1 MLLPHNAVVAVADG
15 HNLSLFRNA
24 GNGGEV
30 RLEAMEG
37 PGKLG
42 GEAGSGG
49 RHHSSSANPDASR
62 LAEDDFAAGAA
73 DWLNTQVL
81 GGKIE
86 ALYVIASPKTL
97 GELRLRYHAQL
108 KAKLVGESAKDMVGR
123 AASEVEA
130 LVAGA

>member
-15 HNLSLFRNA
+15 HNLNLFRNTGKDA
-24 GNGGEV
+24 DI
-30 RLEAMEG
+30 RLEAMDG

-73 DWLNTQVL
+73 DWLNAQVL

-86 ALYVIASPKTL
+86 ALFVIASPKTL

-108 KAKLVGESAKDMVGR
+108 KARLVGEAAKDLVGR
-123 AASEVEA
+123 APSEVEA
-130 LVAGA
+130 LVQAA